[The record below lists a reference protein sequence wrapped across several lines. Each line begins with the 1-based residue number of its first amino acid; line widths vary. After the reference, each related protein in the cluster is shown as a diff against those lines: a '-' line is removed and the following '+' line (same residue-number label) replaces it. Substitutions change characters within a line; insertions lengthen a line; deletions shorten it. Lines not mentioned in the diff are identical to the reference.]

1 MELKVPS
8 GRILWHFYIYLCS
21 AWVVMLV
28 VILWDWTEMKRVL
41 SQIAYNIGLCSVE
54 SPVSFS
60 PFSYNMTHCTFF
72 SYCCWIHSA
81 FYLRLLK
88 KNIKCSQIQS
98 NSTFKSNT
106 ASTYSCIAEM
116 LSRRF
121 FKIYTKGANITSLK
135 PYISTDLNLFLLLIS
150 DSSARG
156 KRESC
161 SRIHNVVYVSI
172 TILFKHWFSVCDILD
187 CTCCQLLGE
196 WRKRNMSE

>member
-72 SYCCWIHSA
+72 SYYCWIHSA

-88 KNIKCSQIQS
+88 KNIKRSQIQS
-98 NSTFKSNT
+98 SSTFKSNT
-106 ASTYSCIAEM
+106 AASTYSCTVEAS
-116 LSRRF
+116 SRRP
-121 FKIYTKGANITSLK
+121 FKIYAKIAFHCSETQFNNTVFKVCS
-135 PYISTDLNLFLLLIS
+135 LLIR
-150 DSSARG
+150 DSSA
-156 KRESC
+156 
-161 SRIHNVVYVSI
+161 
-172 TILFKHWFSVCDILD
+172 
-187 CTCCQLLGE
+187 
-196 WRKRNMSE
+196 

>member
-81 FYLRLLK
+81 FYLGLLK

-106 ASTYSCIAEM
+106 AASTYSCIAEVP
-116 LSRRF
+116 SRRLI
-121 FKIYTKGANITSLK
+121 KIYTKGTNVTTLK
-135 PYISTDLNLFLLLIS
+135 LYINTDLKLFSLLIYE
-150 DSSARG
+150 SSA
-156 KRESC
+156 
-161 SRIHNVVYVSI
+161 
-172 TILFKHWFSVCDILD
+172 
-187 CTCCQLLGE
+187 
-196 WRKRNMSE
+196 

>member
-60 PFSYNMTHCTFF
+60 PFSCNMTHCTYF

-88 KNIKCSQIQS
+88 NIKCTQIQS
-98 NSTFKSNT
+98 SSTLKINT
-106 ASTYSCIAEM
+106 ATSTYSCTVEA
-116 LSRRF
+116 LSRRP
-121 FKIYTKGANITSLK
+121 FKIYAKIAHYLK
-135 PYISTDLNLFLLLIS
+135 HRLLTQI
-150 DSSARG
+150 
-156 KRESC
+156 
-161 SRIHNVVYVSI
+161 
-172 TILFKHWFSVCDILD
+172 
-187 CTCCQLLGE
+187 
-196 WRKRNMSE
+196 

>member
-72 SYCCWIHSA
+72 SYCCWMHSA

-88 KNIKCSQIQS
+88 KTIKRSQIQS
-98 NSTFKSNT
+98 KSNRT
-106 ASTYSCIAEM
+106 FRAALQLPLSSA
-116 LSRRF
+116 LSRSRPGKNLQNVHKRSKDTECEAF
-121 FKIYTKGANITSLK
+121 TFHWVLGGRGVWCGGRGGFKTPINTSPK
-135 PYISTDLNLFLLLIS
+135 PR
-150 DSSARG
+150 A
-156 KRESC
+156 C
-161 SRIHNVVYVSI
+161 
-172 TILFKHWFSVCDILD
+172 
-187 CTCCQLLGE
+187 
-196 WRKRNMSE
+196 

>member
-1 MELKVPS
+1 
-8 GRILWHFYIYLCS
+8 
-21 AWVVMLV
+21 
-28 VILWDWTEMKRVL
+28 MKRVL

>member
-72 SYCCWIHSA
+72 SYCCWMHSA

-88 KNIKCSQIQS
+88 NIDTHKCNLTAHLKAYCIFPLVLHSSGNVQQWTLKIYMKEANALNIKLFTLTHFLSQ
-98 NSTFKSNT
+98 K
-106 ASTYSCIAEM
+106 Y
-116 LSRRF
+116 
-121 FKIYTKGANITSLK
+121 
-135 PYISTDLNLFLLLIS
+135 D
-150 DSSARG
+150 
-156 KRESC
+156 
-161 SRIHNVVYVSI
+161 
-172 TILFKHWFSVCDILD
+172 
-187 CTCCQLLGE
+187 
-196 WRKRNMSE
+196 

>member
-60 PFSYNMTHCTFF
+60 PFSCNMTHCTFF

-88 KNIKCSQIQS
+88 KNIKCTQKQS
-98 NSTFKSNT
+98 SSTLKINT
-106 ASTYSCIAEM
+106 AASTYSCIGEA
-116 LSRRF
+116 LSRRP
-121 FKIYTKGANITSLK
+121 FKIYAKITLYHS
-135 PYISTDLNLFLLLIS
+135 
-150 DSSARG
+150 
-156 KRESC
+156 
-161 SRIHNVVYVSI
+161 
-172 TILFKHWFSVCDILD
+172 
-187 CTCCQLLGE
+187 
-196 WRKRNMSE
+196 

>member
-98 NSTFKSNT
+98 SSTFKSNT
-106 ASTYSCIAEM
+106 AAFTYCCIVEA
-116 LSRRF
+116 LSRRP
-121 FKIYTKGANITSLK
+121 FKIYAKIPCYHSETQFINTVLK
-135 PYISTDLNLFLLLIS
+135 ICYRLIC
-150 DSSARG
+150 DSSA
-156 KRESC
+156 
-161 SRIHNVVYVSI
+161 
-172 TILFKHWFSVCDILD
+172 
-187 CTCCQLLGE
+187 
-196 WRKRNMSE
+196 